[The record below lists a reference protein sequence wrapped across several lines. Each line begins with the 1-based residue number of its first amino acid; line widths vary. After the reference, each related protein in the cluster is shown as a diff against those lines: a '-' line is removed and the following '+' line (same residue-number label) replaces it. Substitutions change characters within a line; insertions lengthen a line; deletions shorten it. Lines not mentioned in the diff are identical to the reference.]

1 MKVTIRSS
9 RQLGQGRPTVP
20 GDRTRR
26 WRLTGLLCALG
37 LAAAAAPAAGQVNA
51 RLFRFPDVS
60 QTAITFVYGN
70 DVWVVPRTGGV
81 ATRLTTPAGEEMF
94 PRFSPD
100 GARLAFSGNYD
111 GNMDVYVMPVAGGVP
126 TRVTHHPGTDRIVD
140 WYPSGDSLLIASNMT
155 SEKDR
160 FSKLF
165 RVSPEGGLPT
175 ALPLPFGEYGD
186 ISADG
191 RTLAYLQNWR
201 DFRTWKRYRGGL
213 TTDIWLF
220 DLRSHAARKVPA
232 DSANDTD
239 PMWHGKT
246 LYFLS
251 DRAANERMNL
261 WAFDT
266 ASGELRQVTHY
277 DDYDIHF
284 PAAGPDALVY
294 EEGGKLW
301 LMDFATEESSPVD
314 IRIESDFASIRP
326 RIESVGERL
335 QDAGISPTGQRAVVA
350 ARGDVFTLPAEHGPV
365 TNLETTSASASRHP
379 AWSPDGRSI
388 AYWSDRTGE
397 YELTIEPADG
407 SGDARTV
414 TDLGPGY
421 RYRIFWSPDSKKVAY
436 IDQAMRI
443 QLTDVASGRTAQIGK
458 GNYFYQ
464 GGLASFVASWSPDSR
479 YVAYGG
485 DLPSRT
491 GAIFVYDT
499 RAGESH
505 QVTHG
510 FYNASEPA
518 FDPEGKYLYV
528 FTNREFEPSYS
539 DLDNTW
545 IYANS
550 MVIAALPLTKETPSP
565 LAPRNDAEDAKDA
578 KNAKNGKGAK
588 EAEDAKAGA
597 ASPPAVVIDFDG
609 LESRAVVLPPAAG
622 NYDGLQAV
630 KGKVLYRRQPR
641 TGAERGPASHSPVVY
656 WDLTEREEKT
666 VLEDADGFQVS
677 ADGKKLLAAKD
688 GKLAIVELKP
698 GAKMDKPLRTSELQA
713 MVDPRAEWRQIFS
726 DAWRF
731 ERDYFYDPNMHGVDW
746 PAMRQRYG
754 ALLQDA
760 VTRED
765 VNFVIGE
772 LIGELS
778 SSHTYRG
785 GGDIEQPKRK
795 DVGLL
800 GVDWT
805 WENGAFRIARILR
818 PAPWESEV
826 RSALDRSGLDVREG
840 DYVLAVNGQPLD
852 ASKDPWAAFAGL
864 AGETV
869 SLTVGSSPGSSGAH
883 DVLVEMMALNDE
895 QRLRNLAWI
904 QAHRERVAQATNGRV
919 GYIYVPDTSVPGQ
932 TELARQFAGQYQMDG
947 LIIDERFNSGGQIPD
962 RFVELLNRPVT
973 NFWATR
979 DGVDWQWP
987 PVAHTGPEV
996 MLINEWSGS
1005 GGDAFPWLFRRAKL
1019 GPLVGTRTW
1028 GGLIGISGVPPLVD
1042 GGSITVP
1049 TFGIYSVE
1057 GSWVVENVGVSP
1069 DITVA
1074 MDPSKTADGT
1084 DPQLEAAIAES
1095 LKLLKTNPPVRP
1107 KKPAYPVKVPG
1118 GR

>member
-1 MKVTIRSS
+1 MKVSARSRNRS
-9 RQLGQGRPTVP
+9 LLAVV
-20 GDRTRR
+20 
-26 WRLTGLLCALG
+26 LCASG
-37 LAAAAAPAAGQVNA
+37 VAAAPAPAQVNA

-60 QTAITFVYGN
+60 KTEIAFVYGN

-81 ATRLTTPAGEEMF
+81 ATRLTTPAGEELF

-100 GARLAFSGNYD
+100 GSRLAFSGNYD
-111 GNMDVYVMPVAGGVP
+111 GNTDVYVMPASGGVP
-126 TRVTHHPGTDRIVD
+126 TRVTHHPGTDRMVD
-140 WYPSGDSLLIASNMT
+140 WYPSGDALLIASNMT

-165 RVSPEGGLPT
+165 RVSPDGGLPQV
-175 ALPLPFGEYGD
+175 LPLPFGEYGD

-213 TTDIWLF
+213 TTAIWLF
-220 DLRSHAARKVPA
+220 DLGSHAARKVPG
-232 DSANDTD
+232 DSANNTD

-251 DRAANERMNL
+251 DRAANERMNI
-261 WAFDT
+261 WAYDT
-266 ASGELRQVTHY
+266 DSGDVRQVTHY
-277 DDYDIHF
+277 EDYDIHF
-284 PAAGPDALVY
+284 PAVGPDAMVY

-301 LMDFATEESSPVD
+301 IMDLATEQSSAVD
-314 IRIESDFASIRP
+314 VRIESDFASIRP
-326 RIESVGERL
+326 RLESVGGEF
-335 QDAGISPTGQRAVVA
+335 QDADISPSGKRAVVA
-350 ARGDVFTLPAEHGPV
+350 ARGDLFTLPAEHGAVV
-365 TNLETTSASASRHP
+365 TLEGASASAARHP
-379 AWSPDGRSI
+379 AWSPDGRQV

-397 YELTIEPADG
+397 YELTIESADG
-407 SGDARTV
+407 TGEPRTV
-414 TDLGPGY
+414 TKLGPGF

-443 QLTDVASGRTAQIGK
+443 QLTDVAGGKTQQIGK

-485 DLPSRT
+485 DLPSRA
-491 GAIFVYDT
+491 GAIFVFDT
-499 RAGESH
+499 KTAASH

-518 FDPEGKYLYV
+518 FDPEGKYLYLL
-528 FTNREFEPSYS
+528 TNQSFQPSYS
-539 DLDNTW
+539 DVDGTW

-550 MVIAALPLTKETPSP
+550 TQIAALPLTGETASP
-565 LAPRNDAEDAKDA
+565 LAPRNDEEKPGSAQDDEET
-578 KNAKNGKGAK
+578 GGAK
-588 EAEDAKAGA
+588 AAAGRSGGSKGEEEGAGA
-597 ASPPAVVIDFDG
+597 PPPAVAIDFDG
-609 LESRAVVLPPAAG
+609 LESRAVILPPGAG
-622 NYDGLQAV
+622 NYGDLQAV
-630 KGKVLYRRQPR
+630 KGKVLYRRRAR
-641 TGAERGPASHSPVVY
+641 TGASQGPSETPVLY
-656 WDLTEREEKT
+656 WDLGEREEKT
-666 VLEDADGFQVS
+666 ILEDADAFRVS
-677 ADGKKLLAAKD
+677 ADGKKLLALKD
-688 GKLAIVELKP
+688 GKLAIVDLKP
-698 GAKMDKPLRTSELQA
+698 GAKLDKPLKMSDMQA
-713 MVDPRAEWRQIFS
+713 TIEPRAEWRQIFT

-731 ERDYFYDPNMHGVDW
+731 ERDYFYDPKMHGVDW

-754 ALLQDA
+754 ALLDDA

-785 GGDIEQPKRK
+785 GGDIEHPKRE

-800 GVDWT
+800 GVDWKK
-805 WENGAFRIARILR
+805 ENGAFRIARIVR

-826 RSALDRSGLDVREG
+826 RSPLDRSGVDLHEG
-840 DYVLAVNGQPLD
+840 DYVLAVDGRPLD
-852 ASKDPWAAFAGL
+852 PAKDPWASFAGL

-869 SLTVGSSPGSSGAH
+869 TLTVNGSPTMDGARR
-883 DVLVEMMALNDE
+883 VIVAMMKLDDE

-904 QAHRERVAQATNGRV
+904 QAKRERVAQATDGRV
-919 GYIYVPDTSVPGQ
+919 GYIYVPDTSIPGQ
-932 TELARQFAGQYQMDG
+932 TELVRQFAGQFHMDG

-987 PVAHTGPEV
+987 PLAHTGPEV

-1005 GGDAFPWLFRRAKL
+1005 GGDAFPWLFRRANL

-1042 GGSITVP
+1042 GGAVTVP
-1049 TFGIYSVE
+1049 TFGIYSTE
-1057 GSWVVENVGVSP
+1057 GSWVVENQGVTP
-1069 DITVA
+1069 DITVE
-1074 MDPSKTADGT
+1074 MDPSKTADGS

-1095 LKLLKTNPPVRP
+1095 MKLLRTQPPVRA